1 MSQDTVE
8 SILKITN
15 RPMSAKEVSAI
26 LGEPHNTIQHNLKN
40 LTRQGRVTCERRRG
54 RNNHHVYYV
63 RNNGQEM

>member
-8 SILKITN
+8 SVLKLTN

-40 LTRQGRVTCERRRG
+40 LTRQGRVTCDRG
-54 RNNHHVYYV
+54 RHHVYYV
-63 RNNGQEM
+63 ENNGQEM